1 MPRDFFSLEK
11 PTFSF
16 EIFPPK
22 GEGNLKTVYD
32 TVDAL
37 ASLSP
42 DLISVTYGAGGSSRE
57 NTAVITS
64 DIQTKYNVPAL
75 AHLTCISSTKEEMDE
90 ILIELREKGVES
102 ILAMRGDITAT
113 STVGDFKHANEL
125 VAYIKE
131 NYDFKVFAACYPEK
145 HTEAYSMA
153 EDLKYLKQKVD
164 AGADAL
170 ITQLFFDNE
179 AFYSFMDKVR
189 GIGIEV
195 PVIAGI
201 MPITA
206 ASQLERMVS
215 MCGASIPKE
224 IQQFVKAYGHN
235 SMALKEAGIAY
246 ATRQIIDLLAYGVD
260 GIHIYTMNQP
270 EVAKRIVENLRG
282 ILYALKVKRA

>member
-1 MPRDFFSLEK
+1 MPKDFFSLEK

-131 NYDFKVFAACYPEK
+131 NYNFKVFAACYPEK

-179 AFYSFMDKVR
+179 VFYSFMDKVR

-235 SMALKEAGIAY
+235 SMAMKEAGIAY

>member
-1 MPRDFFSLEK
+1 MPKDFFSLEK

-57 NTAVITS
+57 NTSVITS

-131 NYDFKVFAACYPEK
+131 NYNFKVFAACYPEK

-179 AFYSFMDKVR
+179 VFYSFMDKVR

-201 MPITA
+201 MPLTA

-235 SMALKEAGIAY
+235 SMAMKEAGIAY

>member
-1 MPRDFFSLEK
+1 MPKDFFSLEK

-57 NTAVITS
+57 NTAVISS

-102 ILAMRGDITAT
+102 ILAMRGDITDTA
-113 STVGDFKHANEL
+113 TVGDFKHANEL
-125 VAYIKE
+125 VAYIKA

-153 EDLKYLKQKVD
+153 EDLKHLKQKVD

-179 AFYSFMDKVR
+179 VFYSFMDKVR
-189 GIGIEV
+189 GIGIDV

-235 SMALKEAGIAY
+235 SMAMKEAGIAY
-246 ATRQIIDLLAYGVD
+246 ATKQIIDLLANGVD

-270 EVAKRIVENLRG
+270 EVTKRIVENLRG

>member
-1 MPRDFFSLEK
+1 MPKDFFSLEK

-22 GEGNLKTVYD
+22 GESNLKTVYD

-90 ILIELREKGVES
+90 ILIELREKGVEN
-102 ILAMRGDITAT
+102 ILAMRGDVTDTA
-113 STVGDFKHANEL
+113 TVGDFKHANEL
-125 VAYIKE
+125 VAYIKS
-131 NYDFKVFAACYPEK
+131 NYHFKVFAACYPEK
-145 HTEAYSMA
+145 HMEAYSMA
-153 EDLKYLKQKVD
+153 EDLRYLKQKVD
-164 AGADAL
+164 AGVDAL

-179 AFYSFMDKVR
+179 VFYSFMDKVR
-189 GIGIEV
+189 GIGIDV

-201 MPITA
+201 MPMTA

-235 SMALKEAGIAY
+235 SMAMKEAGIAY
-246 ATRQIIDLLAYGVD
+246 ATKQIIDLLANGVD

-270 EVAKRIVENLRG
+270 EVTKRIVENLRG